1 MTKKIQILIAT
12 CVVLWAT
19 SGLYSTLR
27 AQVAVVD
34 GVYTEQQAERG
45 KTLFTQTC
53 AECHG
58 ENLQGIEDIIPTL
71 TGETF
76 VEAWEGRS
84 VGDLFDQISKN
95 MPVLNPGSLKPEEAA
110 DLVAY
115 ILSVLKYPAGTTD
128 LASKFEALQQIRFDA
143 PEK

>member
-1 MTKKIQILIAT
+1 MTKKTQILIAA
-12 CVVLWAT
+12 CAMLWLT

-27 AQVAVVD
+27 AQVTVVD

-45 KTLFTQTC
+45 QTLFAQTC

-76 VEAWEGRS
+76 VKAWEGRS

-128 LASKFEALQQIRFDA
+128 LASKFEVLEQIRIDA